1 MYQTTNDSRDLHF
14 FGEIH
19 VLNLLISTDRKEEM
33 GKQFHSVG
41 LDAENVH
48 WFGAVK
54 PTEAAGFSSAAYR
67 GNFESHLAVL
77 DIAVARGLGRV
88 VIMEDDLD
96 FESYFQSAI
105 AKVTA
110 GLSSVEWDMFYGGA
124 LVNHTVP
131 FSDCLARIAPAE
143 PVQLD
148 HFVAFNG
155 STIRLAR
162 DYLRAQLGRP
172 TGDPRGGPMAVDGSY
187 SWLRREHGL
196 KTFIAA
202 PQLGYQRSTRS
213 DLSPK
218 WFDRVPGVGALA
230 EAMRRVRGRA

>member
-1 MYQTTNDSRDLHF
+1 MIQATNSLRDIHF

-19 VLNLLISTDRKEEM
+19 VLNLLIRTDRKEEM
-33 GKQFHSVG
+33 RNQFRSIGVDDS
-41 LDAENVH
+41 LAH

-54 PTEAAGFSSAAYR
+54 PTEAAGFPSPGYR

-77 DIAVARGLGRV
+77 DIAVSRGLDRV

-96 FESYFQSAI
+96 FESHFHSAI
-105 AKVTA
+105 AKVTSQMA
-110 GLSSVEWDMFYGGA
+110 TVDWDMFYGGA
-124 LVNHTVP
+124 MVRQTVP
-131 FSDCLARIAPAE
+131 FSDSLRGIEPAE
-143 PVQLD
+143 PVMLD

-155 STIRLAR
+155 SAIRLAR
-162 DYLRAQLGRP
+162 DYLQAQLGRP
-172 TGDPRGGPMAVDGSY
+172 TGDPLGGPMAVDGSY
-187 SWLRREHGL
+187 SWLRREHRL
-196 KTFIAA
+196 KTFIAE

-230 EAMRRVRGRA
+230 EALRRARS